1 MSCLGIAR
9 HGGLLPRCS
18 EPSRRRS
25 PHCSLRRKPGARS
38 PCLCCV
44 PILRELVRDGTLSAP
59 RRLGGLWGRHAS
71 GGSPSALVRPGVFVP
86 ARSIGPMGA
95 QSTRGFGGWE
105 RHGGPRSAPAPH
117 DCSDRRTGDRPDPLE
132 TTCGR
137 AAPGPSPSR
146 GGVPGAPL
154 FASRRTCYLV
164 DPASSHML
172 VSKIKPCMC
181 KYELIQ
187 TVKLRM
193 AH

>member
-1 MSCLGIAR
+1 MQRTVASTFPS
-9 HGGLLPRCS
+9 LLAPA
-18 EPSRRRS
+18 ETRS
-25 PHCSLRRKPGARS
+25 SLA
-38 PCLCCV
+38 LLV
-44 PILRELVRDGTLSAP
+44 LRTRLAGTRP
-59 RRLGGLWGRHAS
+59 RRNPLRPSPPRRAVGAACL

-154 FASRRTCYLV
+154 ASRRTCYLV